1 MQNQAISIQE
11 ISKVYR
17 IDPATG
23 NAASRTLQEVLINL
37 AKKPLRRSTSSKKQ
51 EMWALRNIS
60 FDVHEGEVIGLIGRN
75 GAGKST
81 LLKILSR
88 ITEPTSGYADI
99 YGRVGS
105 LLEVGTGFHTE
116 LTGRENIYLSG
127 AILGMR
133 KAEINRKFDQIVEFS
148 GVSQYIETP
157 VKRYSSGMAVRL
169 AFAVAAHLDPE
180 ILLIDEVLA
189 VGDASFQKK
198 SLGKMSEVA
207 ESGRTVIFVSH
218 NMGAIKNLCTRAVL
232 LDEGQVLAD
241 GGVDSVVQQYL
252 LTASE
257 KGEWH
262 TDIAERT
269 DRQGNGAIR
278 FTGFQLLGSNG
289 DVVDA
294 AVAGESIDFVLYY
307 QRQPDKIQNAR
318 IMIWLRDAFTKGLLR
333 FGTDLTGQDFED
345 LPQEGKIIC
354 HVPRFSLRSGRYYV
368 DLGADV
374 DGVKADRVIRAVML
388 DVIGG
393 DYYGSGKTPLH
404 PNDGDFLSE
413 HSWRL
418 DVSTQ

>member
-1 MQNQAISIQE
+1 MSNLAISIQN

-17 IDPATG
+17 IDSTTG
-23 NAASRTLQEVLINL
+23 GAASRTLQEDLLNFVKN
-37 AKKPLRRSTSSKKQ
+37 PLRRTTFSKKQ
-51 EMWALRNIS
+51 EVWALNDVS
-60 FDVHEGEVIGLIGRN
+60 FDVNEGEVIGLIGRN

-88 ITEPTSGYADI
+88 ITEPTHGFADI
-99 YGRVGS
+99 FGRVGS

-133 KAEINRKFDQIVEFS
+133 KSEIDRKFDQIVEFS
-148 GVSQYIETP
+148 GVSKFIETP

-180 ILLIDEVLA
+180 ILLVDEVLA

-232 LDEGQVLAD
+232 LDGGKAIVD
-241 GGVDSVVQQYL
+241 GDVDSVVQEYL
-252 LTASE
+252 VTASE
-257 KGEWH
+257 RGEWH
-262 TDIAERT
+262 TEIADRT

-289 DVVDA
+289 AAVDA
-294 AVAGESIDFVLYY
+294 AVAGEAIEFVLHY
-307 QRQPDKIQNAR
+307 QSHSEKIQNAS
-318 IMIWLRDAFTKGLLR
+318 IIIWLRDAFTKGLLR
-333 FGTDLTGQDFED
+333 LGTVLTAQSFSA
-345 LPQEGKIIC
+345 LPEEGKIIC
-354 HVPRFSLRSGRYYV
+354 RIPRLSLRPGRYFI
-368 DLGADV
+368 DLGADIA
-374 DGVKADRVIRAVML
+374 GVKADRVIRAVTL
-388 DVIGG
+388 DVVGG
-393 DYYGSGKTPLH
+393 DYYGSGKVPLH
-404 PNDGDFLSE
+404 PNDGDLLCE

-418 DVSTQ
+418 G